1 MPQRIAHA
9 ESAHRQRQLSNRG
22 NAEPMGASSPKSDS
36 SNSASGSRKASSTKD
51 MKYTDL
57 ERWQQRLVEEH
68 LELVDRIVRGM
79 LRRLPSHIDKSDLIQ
94 QGRIGLMEAA
104 KRYDRSSAATFKT
117 FATYR
122 IRGEIIDGMRAF
134 SHGRPNDDS
143 WKEITESIG
152 SRNRKSYGS
161 DELGGFISSVHML
174 STAFSMAPSTE
185 DDPMDESVEKQTLWE
200 AVSRLPERER
210 RVCELLYQ
218 NDMTMQDI
226 ADVLGTSK
234 ASVSRLHK
242 RALERLRKDRR
253 FTDEGEGGADR
264 ATG

>member
-1 MPQRIAHA
+1 M
-9 ESAHRQRQLSNRG
+9 
-22 NAEPMGASSPKSDS
+22 SDS
-36 SNSASGSRKASSTKD
+36 TAKRQTSDAASKPKAAKKLVRYS
-51 MKYTDL
+51 DL
-57 ERWQQRLVEEH
+57 ARWQQKLVEDH

-79 LRRLPSHIDKSDLIQ
+79 LRRLPSHIDKADLIQ

-104 KRYDRSSAATFKT
+104 KRYDRSSSATFKT

-152 SRNRKSYGS
+152 SRTRKSYGS
-161 DELGGFISSVHML
+161 DDLGGFISSVHML
-174 STAFSMAPSTE
+174 STAFSMAPATE
-185 DDPMDESVEKQTLWE
+185 DDPMNESVEKQTLWE
-200 AVSRLPERER
+200 AVARLPERER
-210 RVCELLYQ
+210 KVCELLYQ
-218 NDMTMQDI
+218 GDMTMQDI
-226 ADVLGTSK
+226 ADVMGTSK

-253 FTDEGEGGADR
+253 FMDDGEAAGTGTDG
-264 ATG
+264 